1 MTTPRDGDFASQVNE
16 LANRVIPEQK
26 LTSQE
31 QVQSES
37 QASQVI
43 QWLNAGVPELSAQEE
58 QKLIDELQGA
68 EVDQDSIEPLS
79 DEEFERQAL
88 EAGGDDNDPNTP
100 E

>member
-79 DEEFERQAL
+79 GEEFERQAL